1 MLGGKDGKDF
11 VGEIQIAIW
20 RWTSGDREI
29 MMGMI
34 EGEDQTDDAA
44 HWGVYI
50 VGIRLLF
57 VAHMHRPSSRPSLHS
72 ITRLIIIII
81 IIIEIH
87 NSQLAFLWTMFG
99 LRNRTAV
106 VVGASGGIG
115 SAVVDALGATG
126 VFGKIIGTS
135 RSGNGVPA
143 GADVSL
149 PLDVTDDESIADA
162 ASSIRAEADQVDLV
176 LYAAGF
182 LHASGNGTRGVLSPE
197 KALSEVTRVSLETNM
212 AVNAYGPLLVAQAL
226 ETLLPR
232 KEASVFASI
241 SARVGSIEDN
251 RLGGWYA
258 YRASKAAQ
266 NMALKCLAIELGR
279 KRKHCTV
286 MGLHPG
292 TVATPLSAPF
302 RSGDHPDVM
311 APDQSAHL
319 LVDVML
325 NATPETHTGRVFAYD
340 NSSIPA

>member
-1 MLGGKDGKDF
+1 
-11 VGEIQIAIW
+11 
-20 RWTSGDREI
+20 
-29 MMGMI
+29 MG
-34 EGEDQTDDAA
+34 
-44 HWGVYI
+44 
-50 VGIRLLF
+50 
-57 VAHMHRPSSRPSLHS
+57 
-72 ITRLIIIII
+72 
-81 IIIEIH
+81 
-87 NSQLAFLWTMFG
+87 SQLAFLWTMFG

-286 MGLHPG
+286 MASTQGPSPPRSLP
-292 TVATPLSAPF
+292 
-302 RSGDHPDVM
+302 RSGVETTRTSWLQTKGPISWSTSCSTHPPKRTL
-311 APDQSAHL
+311 AASLPT
-319 LVDVML
+319 
-325 NATPETHTGRVFAYD
+325 ATRPFLRKCTNLTK
-340 NSSIPA
+340 